1 MKWTNNIFTMPANFC
16 PEADTMIPVNVNGER
31 GFRALLITRCGE
43 VFIDSHGIP
52 NGFSAKSIACLAATS
67 YVVNIQELHDF
78 IWAKEMPPVP
88 VEPTPSGSWLIYL
101 KYKKTPVRLCE
112 TKEDA
117 IKWIDK
123 ASLLGLVFWPHDM
136 SWFMIKERITNGS

>member
-1 MKWTNNIFTMPANFC
+1 MKWQHNIFTMPANFR
-16 PEADTMIPVNVNGER
+16 PTSDTITGIRFDPYKT
-31 GFRALLITRCGE
+31 RAILITKCGE
-43 VFIDSHGIP
+43 VFLDPGGLP
-52 NGFSAKSIACLAATS
+52 EGVTAKTVACLAAI
-67 YVVNIQELHDF
+67 NIIGQSKELEQF
-78 IWAKEMPPVP
+78 LWAIELPPVP